1 MIEAIVIVRSL
12 EGEQLGHYFLA
23 SHLLTLRIAFVCYT
37 SRFSRN
43 FLLITMNVI
52 FLRSKSGRAFFDKQ
66 LKTREIRRER
76 LYSRGFT
83 WYRLRSR
90 CLHYQS
96 NFKFNFCA
104 VYSTA
109 ALNVYVLNI
118 FAYLMEIKI
127 MWRFRFSLKLE

>member
-1 MIEAIVIVRSL
+1 MWLAWPVSWNKLQSLTEVATLRGSMIEAIVIARSL

-66 LKTREIRRER
+66 LKTRKIWRER
-76 LYSRGFT
+76 LYSREIT

-96 NFKFNFCA
+96 NFKFHFTRC
-104 VYSTA
+104 T
-109 ALNVYVLNI
+109 LQLH
-118 FAYLMEIKI
+118 
-127 MWRFRFSLKLE
+127 